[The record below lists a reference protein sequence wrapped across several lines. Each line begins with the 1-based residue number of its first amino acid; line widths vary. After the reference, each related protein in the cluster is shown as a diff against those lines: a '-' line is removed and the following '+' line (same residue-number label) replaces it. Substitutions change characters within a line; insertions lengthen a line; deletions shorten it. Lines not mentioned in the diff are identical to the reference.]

1 MLALDCIVVMD
12 SRMEREQL
20 KTQLSHSHGH
30 GFNFVHCM
38 HWHWTVSLGFFCW
51 AGVQVDVCHG
61 HSVFHQLTAP
71 IALIVAVCA
80 HHMCITNEHLD
91 QGQGR
96 GNGTLCKCLR
106 VQLRENGK
114 ERRWKNTYTRW
125 ALSKSTT
132 RLTTQCP

>member
-1 MLALDCIVVMD
+1 MD
-12 SRMEREQL
+12 RQSNGTGTAEDSCL
-20 KTQLSHSHGH
+20 IPTDTV
-30 GFNFVHCM
+30 FNFVHCM

-96 GNGTLCKCLR
+96 GNGTLF
-106 VQLRENGK
+106 VS
-114 ERRWKNTYTRW
+114 
-125 ALSKSTT
+125 A
-132 RLTTQCP
+132 